1 MDGAQGFSRCTDFP
15 LSTEC
20 ENAVRSVV
28 DRLREVYVSWKDV
41 LSHSVLLQSVGSL
54 LNTVVTKFIND
65 IEDLAD
71 ISADESTQLALF
83 CAEISKLEELFLPV
97 NQPVTEESVPLTAVS
112 FFFLLFL
119 VSLRDGKKI
128 PIY

>member
-20 ENAVRSVV
+20 ENAIKSVV
-28 DRLREVYVSWKDV
+28 DRIRAVHASWRDI

-54 LNTVVTKFIND
+54 LNTAVFKFIND

-71 ISADESTQLALF
+71 ISADESHQLALF
-83 CAEISKLEELFLPV
+83 CAEISKLQELFMPT
-97 NQPVTEESVPLTAVS
+97 NQPA
-112 FFFLLFL
+112 
-119 VSLRDGKKI
+119 DK
-128 PIY
+128 